1 MKLLLV
7 VCVSLA
13 LYLVPG
19 QASAIRGI
27 RDASEDVAAADAA
40 AADPADVAPGAD
52 SNENELNID
61 TEESEEAVTVPLGI
75 VSIKARVIAKDRAL
89 CQQLSRFHPHFPK
102 CHEYCKRQEH
112 WIGQCWRE
120 SCHCIS

>member
-7 VCVSLA
+7 VCFSLA
-13 LYLVPG
+13 IYLVPA

-27 RDASEDVAAADAA
+27 RDASEDVAAAGAA
-40 AADPADVAPGAD
+40 AAAADVAPGAD

-89 CQQLSRFHPHFPK
+89 CQQLSRYHPHFPK

>member
-1 MKLLLV
+1 MKRLLV
-7 VCVSLA
+7 VCLLLLSLA
-13 LYLVPG
+13 LFLAPG
-19 QASAIRGI
+19 QASVFRGI
-27 RDASEDVAAADAA
+27 RDASEPAADAA
-40 AADPADVAPGAD
+40 DPPAEVAAGAG
-52 SNENELNID
+52 SNENDLNID
-61 TEESEEAVTVPLGI
+61 SGESEEAVTVPLGI

-89 CQQLSRFHPHFPK
+89 CQQLSRYHPHYPK